1 MKPRKAFVVPEA
13 RGPMIGRKLIRNCLL
28 VAITSLTLAM
38 AAPGQERTENV
49 LTLDQAIELAR
60 SHNRELKQ
68 AGLEIHKQQE
78 AFSEA
83 RTQLYPRFDTYF
95 LGSELLTPLDFT
107 IKSGTLGTF
116 PATGPIPA
124 KDSVIHT
131 PARPVAIASVT
142 VTQPLTQ
149 LLRIDLSIR
158 QQRLATE
165 LSQQSYLEHQQVLVN
180 EVRHAYYAILQSQS
194 EVESQRALLAYLEEL
209 QKLTARR
216 LQREA
221 VLKADSLR
229 ITAQRT
235 KALYQLTVT
244 EDALADRKEALNRLL
259 GRDLLEEFTVEMVP
273 ASLAEEA
280 GLQQA
285 RKVAIEMRPEIKAET
300 IKKERAALDTK
311 IERTRY
317 IPDISIQ
324 ANYLTTPNISFLPQ
338 NVGAVGVLLTW
349 QPWDWGQKRHN
360 IAQKVDAEE
369 QAQLSID
376 NMREQVL
383 QEVDSSF
390 RRLREARELLTA
402 AQAAR
407 DAEAEKLRNQMDAYS
422 HQAIVLSDLLQQQSS
437 VASAEDQY
445 RQGLLAFWRARA
457 DFERALGEE

>member
-1 MKPRKAFVVPEA
+1 M
-13 RGPMIGRKLIRNCLL
+13 
-28 VAITSLTLAM
+28 
-38 AAPGQERTENV
+38 
-49 LTLDQAIELAR
+49 
-60 SHNRELKQ
+60 
-68 AGLEIHKQQE
+68 
-78 AFSEA
+78 
-83 RTQLYPRFDTYF
+83 
-95 LGSELLTPLDFT
+95 
-107 IKSGTLGTF
+107 
-116 PATGPIPA
+116 
-124 KDSVIHT
+124 
-131 PARPVAIASVT
+131 
-142 VTQPLTQ
+142 
-149 LLRIDLSIR
+149 
-158 QQRLATE
+158 
-165 LSQQSYLEHQQVLVN
+165 LVN

-194 EVESQRALLAYLEEL
+194 EVESQRALLAYLQEL
-209 QKLTARR
+209 QQLTARR
-216 LQREA
+216 LQQEA
-221 VLKADSLR
+221 VLKADRLR

-244 EDALADRKEALNRLL
+244 EDALADQKEALNRLL

-273 ASLAEEA
+273 ASLPQESS
-280 GLQQA
+280 LQQA
-285 RKVAIEMRPEIKAET
+285 RKVATEMRPEIKAET

-360 IAQKVDAEE
+360 IAQKVDADK

-376 NMREQVL
+376 NAREQVL
-383 QEVDSSF
+383 QDVDSTF

-407 DAEAEKLRNQMDAYS
+407 DAEAEKLRNEMDAYS
-422 HQAIVLSDLLQQQSS
+422 HQTIVLSDLLQQQSS
-437 VASAEDQY
+437 VANAEDQY

>member
-1 MKPRKAFVVPEA
+1 MNYTRLARILSVALLLTMVRASVV
-13 RGPMIGRKLIRNCLL
+13 
-28 VAITSLTLAM
+28 S
-38 AAPGQERTENV
+38 GQEQQV
-49 LTLDQAIELAR
+49 KPLTMEEAVSIAR

-83 RTQLYPRFDTYF
+83 KTQLYPRFDAYF

-124 KDSVIHT
+124 KDSIIHT

-142 VTQPLTQ
+142 ATQPLTQ
-149 LLRIDLSIR
+149 LFRIDLSIK
-158 QQRLATE
+158 QQKLATE
-165 LSQQSYLEHQQVLVN
+165 LSQQSYLEHEQALVN

-194 EVESQRALLAYLEEL
+194 ELESQRVLLSYLEEL
-209 QKLTARR
+209 QQLAGRR
-216 LQREA
+216 LQQEA

-229 ITAQRT
+229 ITAQRS
-235 KALYQLTVT
+235 KVSYQLTVL
-244 EDALADRKEALNRLL
+244 EDEVADRKEAVNRLL
-259 GRDLLEEFTVEMVP
+259 GRDLLTEFTVEMVP
-273 ASLAEEA
+273 GSLPEESS
-280 GLQQA
+280 LQEA
-285 RKVAIEMRPEIKAET
+285 RKSAVEMRPEMKAEA
-300 IKKERAALDTK
+300 IKKEGAALGTR
-311 IERTRY
+311 IEKTRY

-360 IAQKVDAEE
+360 IAQKVDAEK

-376 NMREQVL
+376 SVRDRVL
-383 QEVDSSF
+383 QEVDSAF
-390 RRLREARELLTA
+390 RRLREARQLLTA
-402 AQAAR
+402 TQATR

-422 HQAIVLSDLLQQQSS
+422 RQTILLSDLLQQQSA

-445 RQGLLAFWRARA
+445 RQGLLAFWTARA
-457 DFERALGEE
+457 DFERALGKE

>member
-1 MKPRKAFVVPEA
+1 
-13 RGPMIGRKLIRNCLL
+13 MIGRHSTCTCLFA
-28 VAITSLTLAM
+28 AIASLQLAM
-38 AAPGQERTENV
+38 AAAGQQRTEDV
-49 LTLDQAIELAR
+49 LTLDGAISLAR

-68 AGLEIHKQQE
+68 AGLEIHKQKE

-83 RTQLYPRFDTYF
+83 KTQLYPRFDTYF
-95 LGSELLTPLDFT
+95 LASELLTPLDFT
-107 IKSGTLGTF
+107 IKSGTFGTF

-131 PARPVAIASVT
+131 PARPVAIASIT
-142 VTQPLTQ
+142 AAQPLTQ
-149 LLRIDLSIR
+149 LFRINLSIKE
-158 QQRLATE
+158 QKLGAE
-165 LSQQSYLEHQQVLVN
+165 LSQQSYSLREQDVVS
-180 EVRHAYYAILQSQS
+180 EVRRAYYAILQSQS
-194 EVESQRALLAYLEEL
+194 ELESQRALLAYLEGL
-209 QKLTARR
+209 QQLTGRR
-216 LQREA
+216 LQQEA
-221 VLKADSLR
+221 VLKADGLR

-244 EDALADRKEALNRLL
+244 EDALADQKEALNRFL
-259 GRDLLEEFTVEMVP
+259 GRELQTEFTVEMVP
-273 ASLAEEA
+273 DSLPEESS
-280 GLQQA
+280 LQEA
-285 RKVAIEMRPEIKAET
+285 RKTASAMRPEIKAET
-300 IKKERAALDTK
+300 IKKEQAALETK
-311 IERTRY
+311 IEKTRY
-317 IPDISIQ
+317 IPDVSLQ
-324 ANYLTTPNISFLPQ
+324 ANYLTAPNISFLPQ

-360 IAQKVDAEE
+360 IAQKADAEK

-376 NMREQVL
+376 NVREQVV

-437 VASAEDQY
+437 VASTEDQY

>member
-1 MKPRKAFVVPEA
+1 
-13 RGPMIGRKLIRNCLL
+13 MIGRNLIRNCLL
-28 VAITSLTLAM
+28 VAIASLTLAV

-165 LSQQSYLEHQQVLVN
+165 LIQQSYLEHQQVLVN

-216 LQREA
+216 LQQEA

-273 ASLAEEA
+273 ASLPEEA

-317 IPDISIQ
+317 IPDVSIQ

-376 NMREQVL
+376 NVREQVL

>member
-1 MKPRKAFVVPEA
+1 MSHA
-13 RGPMIGRKLIRNCLL
+13 RPAR
-28 VAITSLTLAM
+28 SLTVALLAM
-38 AAPGQERTENV
+38 MLPASIMRGQDAPAKP
-49 LTLDQAIELAR
+49 LTLEEAVSLAR

-68 AGLEIHKQQE
+68 ARLEIHKQKE

-83 RTQLYPRFDTYF
+83 KTQLYPRFDTYF
-95 LGSELLTPLDFT
+95 LASELLTPLDFT

-149 LLRIDLSIR
+149 LLRIDLSIK
-158 QQRLATE
+158 QQKLATE
-165 LSQQSYLEHQQVLVN
+165 LSQQSYLEHEQMLVN

-194 EVESQRALLAYLEEL
+194 EVELQRALLAYLQEL
-209 QKLTARR
+209 RQLTARR
-216 LQREA
+216 LQQEA
-221 VLKADSLR
+221 VLNADSLR

-235 KALYQLTVT
+235 KALYQLTVIQ
-244 EDALADRKEALNRLL
+244 DVLADQKEALNHLL
-259 GRDLLEEFTVEMVP
+259 GRDLQAEFTVEMVP
-273 ASLAEEA
+273 ASLPEESSV
-280 GLQQA
+280 QEA
-285 RKVAIEMRPEIKAET
+285 RKSAVEMRPEIKAET
-300 IKKERAALDTK
+300 IKKEQAALETK
-311 IERTRY
+311 IEKTRY
-317 IPDISIQ
+317 IPDVSLQ
-324 ANYLTTPNISFLPQ
+324 ANYLTAPNISFLPQ

-360 IAQKVDAEE
+360 IAQKVDSEK
-369 QAQLSID
+369 QAQLSVD
-376 NMREQVL
+376 NVREQIF
-383 QEVDSSF
+383 QEVDSAY

-407 DAEAEKLRNQMDAYS
+407 DAEAEKLRNQMEAYS

-445 RQGLLAFWRARA
+445 RQGLVAFWRARA